1 MLTTSNSYSNIFLEH
16 KRLFLDSTVLIDWA
30 ARPSVDAAFED
41 VQREYSL
48 ILCTASLLEVG
59 FGAPGKA
66 AAREVERAQSLYDLG
81 LRNVVDSFALHHLA
95 LEKRRTPQMCVY
107 NPTAHE
113 WYASRTHLLA
123 LVAERK
129 LSIEAGRRLMLD
141 AIVYTCAWNA
151 RAAVVTDNI
160 RDFMKFNGIQKK
172 LSSGVPRHLPIFTMA
187 DILSALSS
195 EVSYPENLAGR
206 A

>member
-1 MLTTSNSYSNIFLEH
+1 MLTTSNSYSNTFLEY
-16 KRLFLDSTVLIDWA
+16 KRLFLDSTILIDWA
-30 ARPSVDAAFED
+30 ARPSVDAAFEE

-48 ILCTASLLEVG
+48 ILCSASLLEVG

-66 AAREVERAQSLYDLG
+66 AAREVERVKSLYDLG
-81 LRNVVDSFALHHLA
+81 LRNVVDFLALHN
-95 LEKRRTPQMCVY
+95 LELNNRRTPQMCVY

-113 WYASRTHLLA
+113 WYASRTSLLA

-129 LSIEAGRRLMLD
+129 LSIKAVRILTLD

-151 RAAVVTDNI
+151 RAAIVTDNI
-160 RDFMKFNGIQKK
+160 RDFMKFNEIQKT
-172 LSSGVPRHLPIFTMA
+172 LPSGVPRHLPIFTIA
-187 DILSALSS
+187 DILSALNS